1 MIILPQT
8 YIPDIY
14 YHTVFQS
21 KSRCSCTHE
30 ETHILDVEVKDFL
43 HECGGHRD
51 HHYISPVLTKGPNHD
66 HPHIPKR
73 KYFSR
78 KSPSMK
84 QCKHVFD
91 SSYLLTHCTS
101 IRQNFLLHC
110 ITFCKWLPNKPTHLF
125 FSISLNR
132 RKTLPLRSFSLL
144 TGSNDRLARINS
156 FCNCC
161 HYRHHCLSS
170 VFLFQVQTSSA
181 ETLGCSSGR
190 SESRRNQRRHL
201 WFLRSDS
208 TPITFENKTSE
219 SIPD

>member
-1 MIILPQT
+1 M
-8 YIPDIY
+8 
-14 YHTVFQS
+14 
-21 KSRCSCTHE
+21 
-30 ETHILDVEVKDFL
+30 KDFL

-51 HHYISPVLTKGPNHD
+51 HHYVPPVLTKGPHHD

-125 FSISLNR
+125 FSISLKR

-144 TGSNDRLARINS
+144 TGSKDRLDRINS
-156 FCNCC
+156 FSLKNSIIS
-161 HYRHHCLSS
+161 LTSNEITTNAKKVSS
-170 VFLFQVQTSSA
+170 LELLLPLERLLDAPLVGQ
-181 ETLGCSSGR
+181 
-190 SESRRNQRRHL
+190 SR
-201 WFLRSDS
+201 
-208 TPITFENKTSE
+208 E
-219 SIPD
+219 